1 MERHILLQNL
11 PDVINILRD
20 DPSRINTLY
29 TRYVDPYPRDTTRKP
44 LIGDVVVIR
53 NAPVRHR
60 QQEDVWDC
68 LRPLPSA
75 LKLNRNNDYVG
86 VLVDINQTGIIL
98 ATRIPGKIRGQTWTT
113 SELRTRAKL
122 RDISV
127 HGNLDVVKLDDL
139 FNKLQA
145 ITTFRATQ
153 AAKKNLRPHQ
163 YIVRLKIAQT

>member
-1 MERHILLQNL
+1 MERHFLLQNL

-20 DPSRINTLY
+20 DPSRIDTLY
-29 TRYVDPYPRDTTRKP
+29 TRYVDPYSRKTTRKP
-44 LIGDVVVIR
+44 VIGDVVVIR

-113 SELRTRAKL
+113 SELEARAKPG
-122 RDISV
+122 DISV

-139 FNKLQA
+139 FNKLGA
-145 ITTFRATQ
+145 ITTSRATKP
-153 AAKKNLRPHQ
+153 ATDKFRPHQ
-163 YIVRLKIAQT
+163 YIVRLKIGQT